1 MEKKEQNL
9 KEIKNLANQTSIEE
23 ASMKPSD
30 VEYYGSCGWGS
41 CGTGSSGGGEDYT
54 QIQGSGYKG
63 SPTGCV
69 VALQQRETALI
80 HGKMQ
85 TKLLML

>member
-41 CGTGSSGGGEDYT
+41 CGTG
-54 QIQGSGYKG
+54 
-63 SPTGCV
+63 
-69 VALQQRETALI
+69 
-80 HGKMQ
+80 
-85 TKLLML
+85 